1 MPFSRRRF
9 IATSSTIAP
18 GLGFPW
24 AIKEDEK
31 LIERTRESAA
41 AIRQGFA
48 WIQRARRDRG
58 GYGPEIGHGD
68 DIGCTAMVGLAMLA
82 DGSTPTQGPNKV
94 RLQEILNYMFTKV
107 RAMPQTNITSQ
118 SGTQLQ
124 RKIGNQAHTF
134 FALLFLTQ
142 IVGEAHVRRETVRA
156 VRKVMNAVVKSQRPD
171 GSWGRDS
178 WAPTLGTVMGW
189 TSLRSSHFAGF
200 DVGSSP
206 EKTAEFLI
214 SKMKTEFAQNQR
226 HWMHQLYKNAAGI
239 RVLYAM
245 GKEDNEIVKK
255 SFSEV
260 LKLVKQG
267 NTAFNQAGG
276 EEYLAFHLIT
286 ETMLQKAGQD
296 WADWFPM
303 VRDKIIDV
311 QNRDGSWTGH
321 HCITS
326 RTFCTA
332 AACLVLSAPNRYL
345 PISQQ

>member
-1 MPFSRRRF
+1 MLFSRRRF
-9 IATSSTIAP
+9 LATSSTLATGLKFAWPHAP
-18 GLGFPW
+18 
-24 AIKEDEK
+24 DEILK
-31 LIERTRESAA
+31 ERTRKSAA
-41 AIRQGFA
+41 AVESGLA
-48 WIQRARRDRG
+48 WLERARSNRG
-58 GYGPEIGHGD
+58 GYGADIGQAT
-68 DIGCTAMVGLAMLA
+68 DIGCSAMVGLAMLA
-82 DGSTPTQGPNKV
+82 DGSTPTQGPNKN
-94 RLQEILNYMFTKV
+94 RLQEILSYLLQQV
-107 RAMPQTNITSQ
+107 RVMPEYNITTKT
-118 SGTQLQ
+118 GTQLQ
-124 RKIGNQAHTF
+124 NKIGSQAHTF

-142 IVGEAHVRRETVRA
+142 AVGEAHIPNETLRATRKLVDATVRA
-156 VRKVMNAVVKSQRPD
+156 QKPD
-171 GSWGRDS
+171 GSWGRES

-200 DVGSSP
+200 KVGGSA
-206 EKTAEFLI
+206 EKTADHLVG
-214 SKMKTEFAQNQR
+214 KMKTEFAKGRQ

-239 RVLYAM
+239 RVLYAL
-245 GKEDNEIVKK
+245 GKEDDDIVKK

-260 LKLVKQG
+260 LKLVKNG

-296 WADWFPM
+296 WVDWFPV

-345 PISQQ
+345 PISQK